1 MSPSK
6 ERSLQVLVIGSTKG
20 TGNALVR
27 QLLADGT
34 EVRAMV
40 RDPGQA
46 APLEALGATV
56 VVGDLEGDLDGVVD
70 GVDAVAFCAGSGSKT
85 GPDATLRVDLHGAVR
100 IIDACTEAGV
110 DRFVMLSSMA
120 ADDPMRGNER
130 IRHYLAAM
138 HARDRILVVSGLA
151 ATIVRPG
158 GLTHEPGTGRVQVG
172 VPRLDA
178 RGTIPR
184 QDVATVLA
192 RCLADDATIGAT
204 FELVSGDT
212 PIDDAIAEVVAAS
225 G

>member
-1 MSPSK
+1 MTPTE
-6 ERSLQVLVIGSTKG
+6 ERSLQVMVIGSTKG

-27 QLLADGT
+27 QLLADGI

-40 RDPGQA
+40 RDPAQA
-46 APLEALGATV
+46 GALEALGATV
-56 VVGDLEGDLDGVVD
+56 VVGDLEGALDGVVD

-100 IIDACTEAGV
+100 IIDACTAAGV

-120 ADDPMRGNER
+120 ADDPMRGNEP

-138 HARDRILVVSGLA
+138 HARDRILAASGLS

-158 GLTHEPGTGRVQVG
+158 GLTHEPGTGRVRVG
-172 VPRLDA
+172 VPRLEA

-184 QDVATVLA
+184 QDVAAVLA

-204 FELVSGDT
+204 FELLSGDST
-212 PIDDAIAEVVAAS
+212 IDDAIAEVVAAS
-225 G
+225 A

>member
-1 MSPSK
+1 M
-6 ERSLQVLVIGSTKG
+6 QVLVIGSTKG

-27 QLLADGT
+27 QLLADGVA
-34 EVRAMV
+34 VRAMV
-40 RDPGQA
+40 RDPAQA
-46 APLEALGATV
+46 AALEELGASV

-70 GVDAVAFCAGSGSKT
+70 GVDAVAFCAGSGSTT

-100 IIDACTEAGV
+100 IIDACRAAGV

-120 ADDPMRGNER
+120 ADDPLRGNER

-138 HARDRILVVSGLA
+138 HARDRILATSGLA

-172 VPRLDA
+172 IPRLET

-184 QDVATVLA
+184 EDVAAVLA
-192 RCLADDATIGAT
+192 RCLADDATVGAT
-204 FELVSGDT
+204 FELISGDT